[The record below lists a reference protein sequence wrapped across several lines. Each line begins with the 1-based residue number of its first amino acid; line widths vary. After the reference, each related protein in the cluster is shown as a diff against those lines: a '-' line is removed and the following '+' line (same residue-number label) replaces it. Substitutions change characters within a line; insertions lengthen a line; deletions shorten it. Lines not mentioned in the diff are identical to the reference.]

1 MGPQAG
7 VVLHVTGQVVMQQGR
22 HRDHAPADHR
32 PATTRRTPL
41 APAIYHA
48 QRRRAAEPE
57 RRVPS
62 SDTTAGA
69 MAAMVALVSSPG
81 PRPRRGKLHLPAR
94 SDAAGRCRRR
104 HYRHPRRER
113 SALLSESIL
122 RIRMPRP
129 DPLPGD
135 LPRPGRLTY
144 HGLDYLQTS
153 VQYTFVDGSSNFTG
167 GAFSPLAW
175 LLLITATVLVG
186 RLWRLPPVWRRRR
199 AATPTN

>member
-81 PRPRRGKLHLPAR
+81 RGHAVESFTCLPDRMLLVDAADVIIATRAASGAR
-94 SDAAGRCRRR
+94 S
-104 HYRHPRRER
+104 
-113 SALLSESIL
+113 
-122 RIRMPRP
+122 
-129 DPLPGD
+129 
-135 LPRPGRLTY
+135 
-144 HGLDYLQTS
+144 
-153 VQYTFVDGSSNFTG
+153 
-167 GAFSPLAW
+167 
-175 LLLITATVLVG
+175 
-186 RLWRLPPVWRRRR
+186 
-199 AATPTN
+199 